1 MSNRPIATI
10 ALLLLASASA
20 HAQTAPPP
28 EKVVKKPFVC
38 TAPISNLQR
47 KRDPAE
53 VTACLSAHA
62 LSYAGVFHTF
72 RAMGVNPGKGVTF
85 YVTVSPRGSVAR
97 WTAGSDGP
105 VDTKMIDVIG
115 TVIQKISL
123 GICDPCQSETVPYSI
138 TFTR

>member
-1 MSNRPIATI
+1 MLSKILPVM
-10 ALLLLASASA
+10 ALVLFVSAGV
-20 HAQTAPPP
+20 HAQATPPAPT
-28 EKVVKKPFVC
+28 VVKKPFSC
-38 TAPISNLQR
+38 TAPLSNLQR
-47 KRDPAE
+47 KRDHGE

-72 RAMGVNPGKGVTF
+72 RAMGISPGKSATF

-115 TVIQKISL
+115 SVIQKISI
-123 GICDPCQSETVPYSI
+123 GTCDPCQTETVPYTI